1 MTGSRTAM
9 KRIFLKKRMAPD
21 WKDYATKEDASNRG
35 GGPVDRGGRASV
47 KGTGRRTGLWPPLS
61 RPELRSH
68 ELTRRHAEG
77 TQVRLKYAQ
86 ELSMASGNRL
96 GSLLPGRTGLFAAI
110 LIVIVLLIGLP
121 AYRLFFAVSVL
132 LGLGIAGI
140 LHLWHK
146 YKPVKEAE
154 VHDDKHPLGLE

>member
-21 WKDYATKEDASNRG
+21 WKDYATKEDTSNRGWALSTARAGPLSKARG
-35 GGPVDRGGRASV
+35 GGPVCG
-47 KGTGRRTGLWPPLS
+47 PPS
-61 RPELRSH
+61 RPEVRSH

-154 VHDDKHPLGLE
+154 VHDNKHPLGLE